1 MIAQNKTF
9 KGRQVSL
16 DGSAFDGCT
25 FDKCHLVFSGYIP
38 VSLENCNFNDC
49 TWEFTG
55 PATNTIVFMK
65 ALHAAGATD
74 LIENTCREIC
84 GQALGTGPTLH

>member
-38 VSLENCNFNDC
+38 VSLENCNFNNC
-49 TWEFTG
+49 KWEFSG
-55 PATNTIVFMK
+55 PALNTVRFMT
-65 ALHAAGATD
+65 ALHAGGATD
-74 LIENTCREIC
+74 LIGNICRQIC
-84 GQALGTGPTLH
+84 GQAPGSGPTLH

>member
-9 KGRQVSL
+9 KGRQISL

-25 FDKCHLVFSGYIP
+25 FDKCNLIFSGYMP
-38 VSLENCNFNDC
+38 TFLENCTFNDC

-55 PATNTIVFMK
+55 PASNTISFMK
-65 ALHAAGATD
+65 KLHAGGATD
-74 LIENTCREIC
+74 LIENTCGQIC
-84 GQALGTGPTLH
+84 GQAPGTGPTLH